1 MAIEANSAKIKA
13 ADLMEQAFAE
23 TLINKEKD
31 LDKAGGLNT
40 ALSKL
45 VNNLNVMNVLS
56 RLHPN
61 QDNLELIS
69 TKDKRWSLSVSTKE
83 HKGRVM
89 LREQAGSEPKEQYYQ
104 LASVS
109 ELGPTKDQTDRFGDL
124 DTVGQ
129 TNGKN
134 SPEVFARMDAAGE
147 KVNIVEDTMPQTLEE
162 VVMSNPTLLEEFTL
176 EAVAV
181 GYRAAFLTS
190 PTPASKSSAEIGVS
204 QGSKFLAFGGE

>member
-1 MAIEANSAKIKA
+1 MAFEANSSKVKA

-23 TLINKEKD
+23 TLNKNEEI
-31 LDKAGGLNT
+31 LDKAGGFNT

-45 VNNLNVMNVLS
+45 VNNNDVLNVLS
-56 RLHPN
+56 RLHPD
-61 QDNLELIS
+61 QDNVELVS

-89 LREQAGSEPKEQYYQ
+89 LREQAGSEPNEQFYQ

-109 ELGPTKDQTDRFGDL
+109 ELGPMTDQMHRFGDL

-190 PTPASKSSAEIGVS
+190 PTSVSKSSAEIGVG
-204 QGSKFLAFGGE
+204 QGSRFLAFGGE